1 LACFGRALAALAAGV
16 AVTLLFDL
24 VFAALR
30 GDPGPPGY
38 PLLVAGL
45 TLAPVLVVAALL
57 GWSSRSVELCLAG
70 WVVVEVAAA
79 YGASAVLGGSL
90 ALGLGASTAAAL
102 GFASPRPGSAG
113 VLVGA
118 TLFAAVVLGPRA
130 APVLVLPEWATF
142 ALAFEA
148 ALVALALGA
157 RFARILLHPGIVLVA
172 GVAALV
178 VVSFVDP
185 KVDKRGF
192 GDPPSASS
200 GPNILVLILDTV
212 RQDHLSLYGY
222 ARENTPELARLV
234 AESGRA
240 AVFRSAYSPSNWTI
254 PSHISFFTGTLP
266 SEHQAHC
273 ANRVHLRPTELDI
286 SETLA
291 ERLAGAGYRTAAVI
305 ANPTLMAVR
314 GTERGFGSWLLEPA
328 PRQLSFVGER
338 LRRRFLPLAYRKQE
352 LSMATARSINA
363 RVLDLLD
370 SCRDGGC
377 FVVANYIDAH
387 IPYLPSAPYAGS
399 FDQRDPLTASRQL
412 SAADGGERVM
422 RAAAAYDEEILEL
435 DAHLGRLFRE
445 LAERGLLEDMWL
457 VVTSDHGEAFQEH
470 RSVHHASSL
479 YDEQVKIPL
488 IVFYPKRSFLPAH
501 EQAVGLLD
509 VTATLAAVG
518 SGAVLGHG
526 RDLRALRLEERGV
539 RMEFFGCPYPKNSWG
554 PYSDAP
560 ARAVV
565 RGQRKLLE
573 LQGRRE
579 LYLLSEDPEERVD
592 RFSFWPEI
600 AAELESEL
608 PPLEARSDRV
618 SASDAPMARE
628 AREALRALGYIE

>member
-1 LACFGRALAALAAGV
+1 VRALVALGV
-16 AVTLLFDL
+16 AVAVALLFDL

-45 TLAPVLVVAALL
+45 TLPPVLIVAALL

-70 WVVVEVAAA
+70 WVAVEVAAA
-79 YGASAVLGGSL
+79 FGSSAVLGGLL

-118 TLFAAVVLGPRA
+118 TLFATVVLGRRA
-130 APVLVLPEWATF
+130 VAVLGLPEWAAF

-148 ALVALALGA
+148 VLVALASGV
-157 RFARILLHPGIVLVA
+157 RFARLPLDPGITLVG

-178 VVSFVDP
+178 VVSIVEPRVDT
-185 KVDKRGF
+185 KGF
-192 GDPPSASS
+192 GDAPSASS
-200 GPNILVLILDTV
+200 SPNILVLILDTV

-254 PSHISFFTGTLP
+254 PAHVSFFTGTLP

-273 ANRVHLRPTELDI
+273 GNRVHLRATDLDV

-291 ERLAGAGYRTAAVI
+291 ERLAGVGYRTAAVI
-305 ANPTLMAVR
+305 ANPNVMAVR
-314 GTERGFGSWLLEPA
+314 GAGRGFGLWMLEPA

-338 LRRRFLPLAYRKQE
+338 LRQRFFPLVYRKQE
-352 LSMATARSINA
+352 LAMATARSINA

-370 SCRDGGC
+370 SCRGGGC
-377 FVVANYIDAH
+377 FVVANYIDTH
-387 IPYLPSAPYAGS
+387 MPYLPSAPYAGS
-399 FDQRDPLTASRQL
+399 FDEGDPLTASRQL
-412 SAADGGERVM
+412 VAADRGERVT
-422 RAAAAYDEEILEL
+422 RAVAAYDEEILEL
-435 DAHLGRLFRE
+435 DAHLGRLFRG

-470 RSVHHASSL
+470 HSVHHASSL

-488 IVFYPKRSFLPAH
+488 IVFYPKRSFLPMH
-501 EQAVGLLD
+501 EEAVGLLD
-509 VTATLAAVG
+509 VTATLAAIG
-518 SGAVLGHG
+518 SGATLGHG
-526 RDLRALRLEERGV
+526 RDLRAPRVEERGV
-539 RMEFFGCPYPKNSWG
+539 RMEFFGCPHPTNSWG
-554 PYSDAP
+554 VYSDVP

-573 LQGRRE
+573 LRGRRE

-592 RFSFWPEI
+592 RFSFWPEVV
-600 AAELESEL
+600 AELESEL
-608 PPLEARSDRV
+608 PPLEIRSDRV
-618 SASDAPMARE
+618 RASDAPMAPE
-628 AREALRALGYIE
+628 AQEALRALGYVE